1 MHIVAN
7 VPYGF
12 TCFLGENV
20 NLLPV
25 EPALTDDC
33 PVLSDRGTNRPK
45 CGLIIFFMETG
56 KNGGYAAF
64 ASNVSCIPGYQRDSV
79 ERHSLFKTRV
89 RTCSKRWAPGSVHR
103 ICCFFTIRL
112 LTT

>member
-1 MHIVAN
+1 MAN
-7 VPYGF
+7 TVLVGAQWGDEGKGKVIDY
-12 TCFLGENV
+12 
-20 NLLPV
+20 
-25 EPALTDDC
+25 LTDRVD
-33 PVLSDRGTNRPK
+33 VVVRSQGGNNAGHTVVVGDVK
-45 CGLIIFFMETG
+45 YETG
-56 KNGGYAAF
+56 KNRGYAAF
-64 ASNVSCIPGYQRDSV
+64 ASNVCCIPGYQRDSV